1 MISVPL
7 NTFSSGGFTMNLE
20 TLKNLKNLI
29 NVDFIKSLNKEQI
42 KAIAEFYIPKRI
54 KYSKTMSG
62 THKMIG
68 TRDDKGDLPIS
79 LTLNCSNN
87 NILSFIKRDS
97 GEFLKMEVTGT
108 IKATELVENAEL
120 KGSVEYDFISKRQFV
135 YEFYFSDSKGNEY
148 YFNGHNDLSIFQPIK
163 SFNTMLGEIVD
174 RKSGKIVSTVVLK
187 IEAKDI
193 FPLIAS
199 FRITR

>member
-1 MISVPL
+1 
-7 NTFSSGGFTMNLE
+7 MNME

-42 KAIAEFYIPKRI
+42 KAIAEFYIPKGI

-62 THKMIG
+62 THRMISSK
-68 TRDDKGDLPIS
+68 DDRGDLPIS
-79 LTLNCSNN
+79 LTLNCSSN
-87 NILSFIKRDS
+87 NILSFIKRES
-97 GEFLKMEVTGT
+97 GEFLKMGITGT
-108 IKATELVENAEL
+108 ITATDLVENAEI
-120 KGSVEYDFISKRQFV
+120 KGSIEYDFISKRQFV
-135 YEFYFSDSKGNEY
+135 YEFYFNDPKGKEY

-163 SFNTMLGEIVD
+163 SFSTMLGEIVD
-174 RKSGKIVSTVVLK
+174 RECGKIVSTVVLR